1 MPGKGK
7 PFKSVRLDRRLLE
20 YLQADAKQRGITVS
34 ALIRALLEAYVRRKS
49 GCDTPSFFMSEK
61 TLERVFHVRFL
72 QAVNRL
78 HFIIAGSGLD
88 VPALRAEKLQE
99 ICDILDKLNALA
111 AKTKD
116 PMQRLQ
122 VHDRIARFYR
132 IFDMMANNVEY
143 DEIKRAVDE
152 LRAEEVARMGETQ
165 EASDG
170 TQAKQS

>member
-1 MPGKGK
+1 
-7 PFKSVRLDRRLLE
+7 LDE
-20 YLQADAKQRGITVS
+20 
-34 ALIRALLEAYVRRKS
+34 E
-49 GCDTPSFFMSEK
+49 